1 MPIKWHRCTRAWIS
15 KNTSENYDDADAMDE
30 PGDQAGGICRLLG
43 AAGVAAVGWV
53 SSSSRRQSDREN
65 HTPYRWLG
73 TQDFI
78 AHLGDHAAATHHRLE
93 SHHPRAAH
101 AGTVRIFLRLSPLP
115 HLAGVRP
122 FLRPG
127 HH

>member
-15 KNTSENYDDADAMDE
+15 KNTPETYDDADAMDE

-43 AAGVAAVGWV
+43 AAVVAAVGWA

-65 HTPYRWLG
+65 HTPYRLLG
-73 TQDFI
+73 TQVFI
-78 AHLGDHAAATHHRLE
+78 DHLGDHAAATHLRLE

-101 AGTVRIFLRLSPLP
+101 AG
-115 HLAGVRP
+115 
-122 FLRPG
+122 
-127 HH
+127 